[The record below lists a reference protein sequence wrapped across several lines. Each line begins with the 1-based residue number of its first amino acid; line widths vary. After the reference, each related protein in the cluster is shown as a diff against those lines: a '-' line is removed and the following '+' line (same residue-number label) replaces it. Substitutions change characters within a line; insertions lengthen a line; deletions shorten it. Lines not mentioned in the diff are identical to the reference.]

1 MPVLN
6 AVVAKHNIEHWAQY
20 PLLDGAIVQGYPDWA
35 LIHDKKPIFIIEDKG
50 KTKIDMKAIAQLV
63 LQLYEA
69 YMRMKPDD
77 DTSEWAMY
85 GMVTT
90 AVEAVFV
97 KALSFVRG
105 M

>member
-1 MPVLN
+1 
-6 AVVAKHNIEHWAQY
+6 
-20 PLLDGAIVQGYPDWA
+20 
-35 LIHDKKPIFIIEDKG
+35 
-50 KTKIDMKAIAQLV
+50 MKAIAQLV